1 MSLQP
6 RITNEP
12 MSGALTMNCVSVAQQ
27 LPLDSALLISASNF
41 IIAAMIHHVIY
52 SLVWYGD

>member
-41 IIAAMIHHVIY
+41 IIVIMIHHVIY
-52 SLVWYGD
+52 SLV